1 MIRFNLICSQ
11 SPRISFSPPSAFRF
25 GVFLITLYAG
35 LAASTRPPAQERPR
49 GIVAR
54 VEEEVR
60 IDGVLDEGS
69 WGRATPLGPLTM
81 IEPMEGEPPTASTEI
96 RVMADVRNLYVGIWA
111 YDDNP
116 AEIVSYSKARDS
128 QLRSEDHIK
137 IIVDPFQDGQ
147 SGFVFAIN
155 PAGARYDALV
165 AGQGTREN
173 SSWDA
178 VWEAN
183 TRRTP
188 EGWTAEIRI
197 PVQSLTFDAS
207 LDAWGFNVERR
218 IQRILEVSR
227 WASPHRDALIAQ
239 TNRAGLITDLPTF
252 DSGVGLTVRPSLVGE
267 MQMVEPDGSR
277 VVGAEPS
284 LDVTQRIGS
293 NATAVLTVN
302 TDFGETEVDTRRTNL
317 TRFPLFF
324 PEKRTFFLEG
334 ADIFDFGAGLTTFH
348 RPDIAPLFTRRIG
361 LYEGEQVPIRAG
373 GKLSGR
379 VGRTN
384 FGGLVAS
391 TGPVENLVDGTT
403 MGTFRVKQNILEQS
417 STGLLATFGDPVGRT
432 GSYTVGADLILNTS
446 RFLKSKNLIV
456 GAWGLATGRKDLE
469 GDRTAYGI
477 IVDYPNDVWDLWV
490 SYKQIGV
497 DFDPSLGFVPRKG
510 VRLANLGIN
519 YRLWS
524 PAAVIRNLYFE
535 LVPIFAWDMS
545 GKIESYRIFTAP
557 LNVRFESGDRFEFN
571 VQPQGERLPEPFEI
585 AEGVIIPVA
594 SYDWVRYRLE
604 LDLASKR
611 LVSGRVSWW
620 FGPFYDGDLSQLSLR
635 VAINPSD
642 FINFELSGTRNDGSM
657 PASGFVQEVLGA
669 RIRVNFSP
677 DLQVSSL
684 GQYQRESGEFGTN
697 IRLRWTF
704 HPLGD
709 LFVVY
714 NYNALDTIGQGW
726 QLDSSQ
732 ILVKLQYALRY

>member
-1 MIRFNLICSQ
+1 M
-11 SPRISFSPPSAFRF
+11 
-25 GVFLITLYAG
+25 
-35 LAASTRPPAQERPR
+35 
-49 GIVAR
+49 AR

-69 WGRATPLGPLTM
+69 WGRAMPLGPLTM

-571 VQPQGERLPEPFEI
+571 VQPQGERLPESFEI
-585 AEGVIIPVA
+585 AEGVVIPVG

-620 FGPFYDGDLSQLSLR
+620 LGPFYDGDLSQLSLR

-669 RIRVNFSP
+669 QIRVNFSP

>member
-1 MIRFNLICSQ
+1 
-11 SPRISFSPPSAFRF
+11 
-25 GVFLITLYAG
+25 
-35 LAASTRPPAQERPR
+35 
-49 GIVAR
+49 VAR

-469 GDRTAYGI
+469 GDRTAYGV
-477 IVDYPNDVWDLWV
+477 IVDYPNDIWDLWV

-585 AEGVIIPVA
+585 AEGVIIPVG

-642 FINFELSGTRNDGSM
+642 FINFEVSGTRNDGSM

-669 RIRVNFSP
+669 QIRVNFSP

>member
-1 MIRFNLICSQ
+1 M
-11 SPRISFSPPSAFRF
+11 
-25 GVFLITLYAG
+25 
-35 LAASTRPPAQERPR
+35 
-49 GIVAR
+49 AR

-571 VQPQGERLPEPFEI
+571 VQPQGERLPESFEI
-585 AEGVIIPVA
+585 AEGVVIPVG

-642 FINFELSGTRNDGSM
+642 FINFEVSGTRNDGSM

>member
-1 MIRFNLICSQ
+1 MLKIIYLLSPGIR
-11 SPRISFSPPSAFRF
+11 FSPPQALRL
-25 GVFLITLYAG
+25 GLFLITLYAG
-35 LAASTRPPAQERPR
+35 LSASTGPLAQERPR

-69 WGRATPLGPLTM
+69 WGRGTPLGPLTM
-81 IEPMEGEPPTASTEI
+81 IEPIEGEPPTAATEI
-96 RVMADVRNLYVGIWA
+96 RVMADVRNLYIGIWA

-116 AEIVSYSKARDS
+116 AGIVSYSKARDS
-128 QLRSEDHIK
+128 RLRSEDHIK

-227 WASPHRDALIAQ
+227 WASPQRDALFAQ

-252 DSGVGLTVRPSLVGE
+252 DSGLGLSVRPSLVGE

-361 LYEGEQVPIRAG
+361 LYEGEQVPIRGG

-417 STGLLATFGDPVGRT
+417 STGLLATLGDPVGRT

-456 GAWGLATGRKDLE
+456 GGWGLATGRKDLE

-571 VQPQGERLPEPFEI
+571 IQPQGEQLPEPFEI
-585 AEGVIIPVA
+585 SEGVVIPVG

-635 VAINPSD
+635 VAINLSD

-657 PASGFVQEVLGA
+657 PARGFVQEVLGA

-714 NYNALDTIGQGW
+714 NYNALDTMGQGW
-726 QLDSSQ
+726 KLDSSQ

>member
-1 MIRFNLICSQ
+1 M
-11 SPRISFSPPSAFRF
+11 
-25 GVFLITLYAG
+25 
-35 LAASTRPPAQERPR
+35 
-49 GIVAR
+49 AR

-571 VQPQGERLPEPFEI
+571 VQPQGERLPESFEI
-585 AEGVIIPVA
+585 AEGVVIPVG

-642 FINFELSGTRNDGSM
+642 FINFEVSGTRNDGSM

-669 RIRVNFSP
+669 QIRVNFSP

>member
-1 MIRFNLICSQ
+1 MFNPIFSQ
-11 SPRISFSPPSAFRF
+11 NPGIIFSPPQALRL
-25 GVFLITLYAG
+25 GVFLITLYTG
-35 LAASTRPPAQERPR
+35 LTASTGPLPQDRPR

-54 VEEEVR
+54 AEEEVR
-60 IDGVLDEGS
+60 IDGVLNEDS

-81 IEPMEGEPPTASTEI
+81 IEPIEGAPPTAATEI

-111 YDDNP
+111 HDDNP

-128 QLRSEDHIK
+128 RLRSEDHIK
-137 IIVDPFQDGQ
+137 IIVDPYLDGQ

-155 PAGARYDALV
+155 PAGARYDALI

-178 VWEAN
+178 VWEAS
-183 TRRTP
+183 TQRTP

-207 LDAWGFNVERR
+207 LNAWGFNVERR

-267 MQMVEPDGSR
+267 MQMAEPDGSR
-277 VVGAEPS
+277 VVGAVPS
-284 LDVTQRIGS
+284 LDVSQRIGS
-293 NATAVLTVN
+293 NAITVLTLN
-302 TDFGETEVDTRRTNL
+302 TDFGETDVDTRRTNL

-334 ADIFDFGAGLTTFH
+334 ADIFDFGAGLSTFH
-348 RPDIAPLFTRRIG
+348 SPDIAPLFTRRMG

-379 VGRTN
+379 IGRTN
-384 FGGLVAS
+384 FGGLVTG
-391 TGPVENLVDGTT
+391 TGPVEGLVDGTT

-417 STGLLATFGDPVGRT
+417 STGLLATFGDPAGRP
-432 GSYTVGADLILNTS
+432 GSYTAGADLILNTS
-446 RFLKSKNLIV
+446 RFLGSRNLIV
-456 GAWGLATGRKDLE
+456 GAWGLSTGRKDLR
-469 GDRTAYGI
+469 GDRTAFGL

-490 SYKQIGV
+490 SYKQIG
-497 DFDPSLGFVPRKG
+497 DGFDPSLGFVPRKG

-524 PAAVIRNLYFE
+524 PAALIRNLYFE
-535 LVPIFAWDMS
+535 LVPILAWDMS
-545 GKIESYRIFTAP
+545 GKLESYRIFTAP
-557 LNVRFESGDRFEFN
+557 MNVRFESGDRFEFN
-571 VQPQGERLPEPFEI
+571 VQPQGEWLSEPFEI
-585 AEGVIIPVA
+585 AKGVVIPVG

-611 LVSGRVSWW
+611 MVSGRVSWW

-635 VAINPSD
+635 LAINPSD
-642 FINFELSGTRNDGSM
+642 LINFELTGTHNDGSM
-657 PASGFVQEVLGA
+657 QAGGFVQEVFGA
-669 RIRVNFSP
+669 RIRVNLSP

-684 GQYQRESGEFGTN
+684 GQYERESGEFGSN

-714 NYNALDTIGQGW
+714 SYNALDTIGQGW
-726 QLDSSQ
+726 QLDSNQ
-732 ILVKLQYALRY
+732 ILVKLQYAFRY

>member
-1 MIRFNLICSQ
+1 M
-11 SPRISFSPPSAFRF
+11 
-25 GVFLITLYAG
+25 
-35 LAASTRPPAQERPR
+35 
-49 GIVAR
+49 AR

-81 IEPMEGEPPTASTEI
+81 IEPIEGEPPTAATEI

-585 AEGVIIPVA
+585 AEGVIIPVG